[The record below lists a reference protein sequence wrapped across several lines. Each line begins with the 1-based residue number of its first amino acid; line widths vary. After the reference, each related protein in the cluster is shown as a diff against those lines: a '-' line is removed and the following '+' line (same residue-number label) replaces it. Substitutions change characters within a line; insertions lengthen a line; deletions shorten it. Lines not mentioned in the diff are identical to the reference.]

1 MCHKLAKYYESIG
14 AVLSSPPVHPE
25 GGDALNRLP
34 KDAPCAP
41 SLQAFKARLDVALGS
56 LVCWLAT
63 LHIAGGWNRMSIVI
77 LLNPGR
83 SMTSLNSEHVLWP
96 SGVTASGLPALPA
109 HHTARCGAAAV
120 MPGTPSAQQPRSH
133 FFHPIL
139 ELTKSPKST
148 N

>member
-1 MCHKLAKYYESIG
+1 
-14 AVLSSPPVHPE
+14 
-25 GGDALNRLP
+25 
-34 KDAPCAP
+34 
-41 SLQAFKARLDVALGS
+41 
-56 LVCWLAT
+56 
-63 LHIAGGWNRMSIVI
+63 MSIVI
-77 LLNPGR
+77 LLNTGR